1 MARIGQ
7 GAFFKFDSV
16 QICVKPKL
24 IAVSRSLLTTAANS
38 ICQRAF
44 EKDSQVN
51 YRRRNYYVTLGSR
64 CRTSRIKT

>member
-1 MARIGQ
+1 MGK

-16 QICVKPKL
+16 QIGLNLIL
-24 IAVSRSLLTTAANS
+24 IAVSRSLLTTAAKS

-44 EKDSQVN
+44 EKDSQIN